1 MAWNA
6 MHNTVQAARC
16 FQPTGYVLYRTK
28 LAHCSARPSRP
39 RALASGH
46 GSVACGYDSV
56 QRAANTGAARLAE
69 VLILQASTVLSAYQS
84 AAPGCALVRVLTVF
98 QRAARI
104 PVAWSAL
111 AGALHRAACRSSC
124 STAAHLASSWDSDAA
139 SGLWTRVPPDT
150 RGLATR
156 SALARALHRAA
167 CRSSCSTAAH
177 LASSWDSDESS
188 GLWTRV
194 PPDTRGLA
202 TRSALARALNRAAAS
217 NSSIRAIPPAPFRER

>member
-1 MAWNA
+1 M
-6 MHNTVQAARC
+6 
-16 FQPTGYVLYRTK
+16 
-28 LAHCSARPSRP
+28 
-39 RALASGH
+39 
-46 GSVACGYDSV
+46 

-69 VLILQASTVLSAYQS
+69 VPFLQASTVLRAYQS

-98 QRAARI
+98 QRAARS

-111 AGALHRAACRSSC
+111 AGALHRAAC

-177 LASSWDSDESS
+177 LASSWDSDAAS

-217 NSSIRAIPPAPFRER
+217 NSSIRAIPPAPFRAR